1 MVHLLRLQWI
11 NFAGKGKA
19 KKKKKKRK
27 EMNIKVR
34 LPDLVIREIQQDRHG
49 AKTNRLK

>member
-1 MVHLLRLQWI
+1 LQ
-11 NFAGKGKA
+11 GRERQKR
-19 KKKKKKRK
+19 KKKKRK

-34 LPDLVIREIQQDRHG
+34 LPDLLIREIQQDRHG